1 MLDEL
6 IMRVREGLSKVD
18 DYRRENR
25 SYSLLDCLM
34 CGFAMFSLK
43 DPSLLSFRQQYAL
56 RQENM
61 KRVFGISKLCGDTA
75 LRSCLD
81 GVSPSKIEKQLAIPL
96 DEVRQRGGLRGRL
109 VLDKYL
115 SVTIDA
121 TGYFGSSKVSCP
133 HCLTKK
139 YKDGSCLY
147 HHQVL
152 GAVNVHPEEST
163 VFPVS
168 IEPIMNEDGHKKN
181 DCEIN
186 AAKRLLP
193 KIKAALPQDDLW
205 LTMDGLYTTGPMIR
219 LLKEHDMRF
228 CMTIKE
234 GYVLIQKEALDKKGL
249 LTVTRRSSKKSK
261 VTIKWVNELI
271 INGQNQD
278 LLVNYIELKEI
289 DKSSG
294 KIIYKGAWITDV
306 TIDKRNVEEITKV
319 GRSRW
324 KIENETF
331 NTLKNQGYNVEHNY
345 GHGKKSLSTNFVLLA
360 FLAFSVDQV
369 AQHFDLIFQAAWKTC
384 KSKRA
389 LWEKL
394 RQVFDLLPAKSMEAI
409 FRFIAKGQ
417 PIDYP
422 LLV

>member
-1 MLDEL
+1 MLDQL
-6 IMRVREGLSKVD
+6 IERVRDGLSRVSDHRK
-18 DYRRENR
+18 ENR
-25 SYSLLDCLM
+25 SYPMVDCLM
-34 CGFAMFSLK
+34 AGFAMFALK
-43 DPSLLSFRQQYAL
+43 APSLLSFRQQYPHS
-56 RQENM
+56 QDNM
-61 KRVFGISKLCGDTA
+61 KRVFGLSQLCGDTA
-75 LRSCLD
+75 FRSCLD
-81 GVSPSKIEKQLAIPL
+81 EVRPESVEQQLAIPL
-96 DEVRQRGGLRGRL
+96 TEVRQRGGLDSRK
-109 VLDKYL
+109 VLGNYL

-133 HCLTKK
+133 HCLVKNF
-139 YKDGSCLY
+139 KDGSCQY

-152 GAVNVHPEEST
+152 AGVNVHPDQST

-168 IEPIMNEDGHKKN
+168 VEAIMNEDGHKKN

-193 KIKAALPQDDLW
+193 KIKTALPNDDLL

-219 LLKEHDMRF
+219 LLKANDMRF

-234 GYVLIQKEALDKKGL
+234 GYVLIQKKALDKKGL
-249 LTVTRRSSKKSK
+249 LKVTRRNTKKSK
-261 VTIKWVNELI
+261 VIIKWTNGLI
-271 INGQNQD
+271 INGVNQD
-278 LLVNYIELKEI
+278 LLVNYIELEEK
-289 DKSSG
+289 DKLTG
-294 KIIYKGAWITDV
+294 EIIYRSAWITDIPV
-306 TIDKRNVEEITKV
+306 DKQNVEEISKV

-345 GHGKKSLSTNFVLLA
+345 GHGKKYLSTVFVMLA

-369 AQHFDLIFQAAWKTC
+369 AQHFDNSFQTAWKTC

-394 RQVFDLLPAKSMEAI
+394 RQVFDLLPAKSLEAI
-409 FRFIAKGQ
+409 YRFIAKGQ